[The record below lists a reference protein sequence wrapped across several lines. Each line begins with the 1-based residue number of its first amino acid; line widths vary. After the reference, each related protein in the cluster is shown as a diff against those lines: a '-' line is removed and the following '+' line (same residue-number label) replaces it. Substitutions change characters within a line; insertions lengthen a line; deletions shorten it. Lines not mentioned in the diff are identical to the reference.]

1 MENALDGRTSKIA
14 MPMHNSQ
21 GRTTYGDKLE
31 NLNRLRK
38 SVKEWSSP
46 PILLTVAESMTSD
59 QFIEIDVAETIVSP
73 AEGGGYVPRENKRN
87 DDNCY
92 WLAKV
97 FDTNDENYR
106 KSEIIP
112 AIKSACR
119 GSGFKVNCHWVS
131 NRNCIEVKCNRH
143 KHFDEVKS
151 MSHNKKYGGNVNG
164 KGQPKEAKKKS
175 EKPVIGDED
184 NDEICPVHWCLY

>member
-1 MENALDGRTSKIA
+1 MENALDSRTSKIA

-46 PILLTVAESMTSD
+46 PILLTVAEFMTSD
-59 QFIEIDVAETIVSP
+59 RFIEIDIVETIVSR
-73 AEGGGYVPRENKRN
+73 AEGGGNVPRENKRN

-97 FDTNDENYR
+97 FDTNDTEKVKLFLASR
-106 KSEIIP
+106 VP
-112 AIKSACR
+112 AVVL
-119 GSGFKVNCHWVS
+119 GSK
-131 NRNCIEVKCNRH
+131 
-143 KHFDEVKS
+143 
-151 MSHNKKYGGNVNG
+151 
-164 KGQPKEAKKKS
+164 
-175 EKPVIGDED
+175 
-184 NDEICPVHWCLY
+184 